1 MRARVMA
8 VLAVPWVIA
17 FPPGREA
24 LVTERYAL
32 FRGWRQFGAQAQ
44 VDAGLGGRP
53 DDREL
58 AAPGLQGHEAFP
70 GLHGYLAWPVQGLGH
85 LDQPVQDGARRGGR
99 RAGRR

>member
-32 FRGWRQFGAQAQ
+32 FR
-44 VDAGLGGRP
+44 V
-53 DDREL
+53 L
-58 AAPGLQGHEAFP
+58 AAVRSLT
-70 GLHGYLAWPVQGLGH
+70 GY
-85 LDQPVQDGARRGGR
+85 
-99 RAGRR
+99 